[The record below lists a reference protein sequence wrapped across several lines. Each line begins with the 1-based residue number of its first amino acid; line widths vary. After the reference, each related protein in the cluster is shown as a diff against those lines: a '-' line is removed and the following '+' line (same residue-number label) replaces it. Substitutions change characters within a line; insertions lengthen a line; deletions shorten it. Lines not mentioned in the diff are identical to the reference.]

1 MRPPTSILIIGAG
14 ELGTAILT
22 SITSHASYNPS
33 HTALA
38 ILRRASTLTSSDPAT
53 QSELSALKS
62 QGITLETA
70 DFITAPLPELIT
82 IFQKYDIVI
91 QAAGYGT
98 PKGTLLRVA
107 EAAVAAGV
115 KRFFPWQFGVDY
127 QAIADSDAND
137 SEGHGHGG
145 LKGSGHEELF
155 GEMLAVRRL
164 LREQSRTEWTVVS
177 TGLFMSFLFLR
188 GFGAVDLQGRVL
200 RGLGGWGNRV
210 TVTDVKGIGRV
221 VADVVFNP
229 TETRNKVVYVAGD
242 TVSYAEVA
250 DVVEGVYG
258 GEWKREEWDRE
269 YLKRKLEEH
278 PEDLM
283 VKYQNAFG
291 AGVGVSWEMERTL
304 NYQRGIKLTNLREYV
319 EEYNEDLLQRSE

>member
-1 MRPPTSILIIGAG
+1 
-14 ELGTAILT
+14 
-22 SITSHASYNPS
+22 
-33 HTALA
+33 
-38 ILRRASTLTSSDPAT
+38 
-53 QSELSALKS
+53 
-62 QGITLETA
+62 
-70 DFITAPLPELIT
+70 
-82 IFQKYDIVI
+82 
-91 QAAGYGT
+91 
-98 PKGTLLRVA
+98 
-107 EAAVAAGV
+107 
-115 KRFFPWQFGVDY
+115 
-127 QAIADSDAND
+127 
-137 SEGHGHGG
+137 
-145 LKGSGHEELF
+145 
-155 GEMLAVRRL
+155 
-164 LREQSRTEWTVVS
+164 
-177 TGLFMSFLFLR
+177 
-188 GFGAVDLQGRVL
+188 
-200 RGLGGWGNRV
+200 V

-319 EEYNEDLLQRSE
+319 DENNEDLLQRSE